1 MNDNLNRRDFL
12 KTTLAASAT
21 AALAGLPSAAR
32 ASETPAPGGEHY
44 ELRAYRLRP
53 GAPHALLDS
62 YLEKAF
68 IPAVNA
74 RGIEA
79 VGVFTEPEAKDGAA
93 VWVLIPHPTLE
104 SVSHVTAS
112 LNADPAVRAAGME
125 YLSSPTKDQ
134 PAFDRVDSWL
144 LLPFAGLPKLAVP
157 ALAREG
163 KARIFEMR
171 TYESFSELKALKK
184 VAMFNAGEIG
194 VMQEV
199 NLSPVFYGQALLGRD
214 LPHLTYMLCSADMTS
229 HKKNWNAF
237 LAHPVWVGLKNDPQY
252 ADTVQKITS
261 RFLVPAA
268 YSQI

>member
-1 MNDNLNRRDFL
+1 MNNLNRRDFL
-12 KTTLAASAT
+12 KTSLAASAT
-21 AALAGLPSAAR
+21 AALAALPASAKA
-32 ASETPAPGGEHY
+32 AEAPAAAGEFL

-53 GAPHALLDS
+53 GASHALLDA

-74 RGIEA
+74 RGVEA
-79 VGVFTEPEAKDGAA
+79 VGVFTEPDAKDGPA
-93 VWVLIPHPTLE
+93 VWVLLPHPSLE
-104 SVSHVTAS
+104 SVAS
-112 LNADPAVRAAGME
+112 IAASINADPSVLAAGKD
-125 YLSSPTKDQ
+125 YLTTPTKEQ
-134 PAFDRVDSWL
+134 PAFDRIDSWIF
-144 LLPFAGLPKLAVP
+144 LPFAGLPKLAVP
-157 ALAREG
+157 QLALDR
-163 KARIFEMR
+163 KPRIFELR

-199 NLSPVFYGQALLGRD
+199 NLSPVFYGQTLVGRD
-214 LPHLTYMLCSADMTS
+214 LPHLTYMLCSADMAS

-237 LAHPVWVGLKNDPQY
+237 LAHPVWVALKNDPQY

-268 YSQI
+268 FSQI

>member
-1 MNDNLNRRDFL
+1 MNNLNRRDFL
-12 KTTLAASAT
+12 KTSLAASAT
-21 AALAGLPSAAR
+21 AALASMPATAHAAD
-32 ASETPAPGGEHY
+32 TPPAAGEHY
-44 ELRAYRLRP
+44 ELRAYRLRA
-53 GAPHALLDS
+53 GASHALLDA

-74 RGIEA
+74 RGIAA
-79 VGVFTEPEAKDGAA
+79 VGVFTEPEAKDGPA
-93 VWVLIPHPTLE
+93 VWVLIPHPNLE
-104 SVSHVTAS
+104 SVSSITAS
-112 LNADPAVRAAGME
+112 LNADPAVQSAATE
-125 YLSSPTKDQ
+125 YLSSPTKEQ
-134 PAFDRVDSWL
+134 PAFDRIDSWL

-163 KARIFEMR
+163 KPRIFEMR

-194 VMQEV
+194 VMKEV
-199 NLSPVFYGQALLGRD
+199 DLSPVFYGQALVGRD
-214 LPHLTYMLCSADMTS
+214 LPHLTYMLCSADMAA

-237 LAHPVWVGLKNDPQY
+237 LAHPVWIRLKNDPLY

-261 RFLVPAA
+261 RFLVPAP

>member
-1 MNDNLNRRDFL
+1 MNKLNRRDFL
-12 KTTLAASAT
+12 KTSLAASAT
-21 AALAGLPSAAR
+21 AAVAGMALPAKAA
-32 ASETPAPGGEHY
+32 ETPADGGEYY
-44 ELRAYRLRP
+44 ELRAYRQRP
-53 GAPHALLDS
+53 GASHALLDS

-74 RGIEA
+74 RGVAA
-79 VGVFTEPEAKDGAA
+79 VGVFTEADAKDGPA
-93 VWVLIPHPTLE
+93 VWVLIPHPSLE
-104 SVSHVTAS
+104 SVSAITAS
-112 LNADPAVRAAGME
+112 LNADPAVQAAGKD

-134 PAFDRVDSWL
+134 PAFDRIDSWL

-163 KARIFEMR
+163 KPRIFEMR
-171 TYESFSELKALKK
+171 TYESYSEEKALKK

-194 VMQEV
+194 VMKDV
-199 NLSPVFYGQALLGRD
+199 HLSPVFYGQALVGRD
-214 LPHLTYMLCSADMTS
+214 LPHLTYMLCSADMDA

-237 LAHPVWVGLKNDPQY
+237 LAHPVWIGLKNDPQY